1 MSLFPNP
8 SISEVFYSSRGR
20 VVILHECAISAISQQ
35 QRLRHVPMLSELAAS
50 AILRGYSIVTLS
62 KTGYSCSMTLGVLVI
77 AQFWP
82 FRKAVLLIFRSS
94 RSPAEIMKLSFFK
107 PREREE

>member
-20 VVILHECAISAISQQ
+20 VVILHECAISQQ

-82 FRKAVLLIFRSS
+82 FRKAVLLISRSS